1 MKPANSMLRRSNV
14 PEAWMRLADALMFGA
29 LRTPSTDIYGTYSA
43 RTSAPR
49 PPRKWLERLD
59 DWLARQRQR
68 EREAYLGEAKDI
80 FDLEQRIRR
89 LERSRYY

>member
-1 MKPANSMLRRSNV
+1 MKAAHSMLRRSNV
-14 PEAWMRLADALMFGA
+14 PEAWVRLADALMFGA
-29 LRTPSTDIYGTYSA
+29 LRTPGTDAHGPSA
-43 RTSAPR
+43 RSPAPK
-49 PPRKWLERLD
+49 PPLNWLERLD

-80 FDLEQRIRR
+80 FDLEERIRR